1 MSALRFQELAVK
13 RVSPEAAG
21 AVAITFD
28 IPPSDRERFTF
39 EPGQFLTVRATIDGQ
54 EVRRTYSISSPRS
67 RLARNGELEI
77 GIRPVEGGLF
87 SNWATRAI
95 KAGDTLEVMPPD
107 GRFVIKKKRAIHRV
121 GFAAGSGIT
130 PILCIAAS
138 TLEEQ
143 PDSKFT
149 LIYGNRRMST
159 VMFNEA
165 LQDLKD
171 RFRDRL
177 TMIHV
182 LSRQAQEVD
191 LLQGRIDGGKVRD
204 IINTLLPVG
213 SMDEVFICGPDE
225 MITATENALVEAGV
239 AADRIR
245 TERFT
250 VNLPAG
256 AHPVGASSTAEA
268 AAAATKDITM
278 VLVLDG
284 KEHEIAIGPDA
295 MITATEN
302 ALVEAGVPTDRI
314 RTERFTVNLPAGA
327 HPVGASSTAEAA
339 AAATKDITMV
349 LVLDGKEHE
358 IAIGPDEHLLDAGL
372 NAGLDLPFSCKAGV
386 CCTCRAKVT
395 EGEVVMD
402 KNFTL
407 EADEMAQGYVLSC
420 QARAT
425 TKRLKISFD
434 ER

>member
-1 MSALRFQELAVK
+1 MSAPRFQELAVK

-28 IPPSDRERFTF
+28 IPPSDRERFAF

-54 EVRRTYSISSPRS
+54 DVRRNYSISSPRS

-87 SNWATRAI
+87 SNWAARAI
-95 KAGDTLEVMPPD
+95 KAGDTLQVMPPD
-107 GRFVIKKKRAIHRV
+107 GRFVVKKKRAIHRV

-130 PILCIAAS
+130 PILSIAAT

-159 VMFNEA
+159 VMFNED

-191 LLQGRIDGGKVRD
+191 LLQGRIDGAKVRA
-204 IINTLLPVG
+204 IIDALLPVG

-225 MITATENALVEAGV
+225 MITATETALVEAGV
-239 AADRIR
+239 PADRIR

-250 VNLPAG
+250 THLPAG
-256 AHPVGASSTAEA
+256 AHPVGVSSTAEA
-268 AAAATKDITM
+268 AEAATKDITM

-284 KEHEIAIGPDA
+284 KEHEI
-295 MITATEN
+295 
-302 ALVEAGVPTDRI
+302 
-314 RTERFTVNLPAGA
+314 
-327 HPVGASSTAEAA
+327 S
-339 AAATKDITMV
+339 
-349 LVLDGKEHE
+349 
-358 IAIGPDEHLLDAGL
+358 IGPDEHLLDAGL

-407 EADEMAQGYVLSC
+407 EADEVAQGYVLSC

>member
-1 MSALRFQELAVK
+1 MSAPRFQELAVK

-28 IPPSDRERFTF
+28 IPPSDRERFAF

-54 EVRRTYSISSPRS
+54 DVRRNYSISSPRS

-87 SNWATRAI
+87 SNWAARAI
-95 KAGDTLEVMPPD
+95 KAGDTLQVMPPD
-107 GRFVIKKKRAIHRV
+107 GRFVIRKKRAIHRV

-130 PILCIAAS
+130 PILSIAAT

-159 VMFNEA
+159 VMFNEE

-171 RFRDRL
+171 RYRDRL

-191 LLQGRIDGGKVRD
+191 LLQGRIDGAKVRG
-204 IINTLLPVG
+204 IIQALLPVG

-225 MITATENALVEAGV
+225 MITATENALIEAGV
-239 AADRIR
+239 PTDRIR

-250 VNLPAG
+250 ANLPAG

-268 AAAATKDITM
+268 
-278 VLVLDG
+278 V
-284 KEHEIAIGPDA
+284 
-295 MITATEN
+295 
-302 ALVEAGVPTDRI
+302 
-314 RTERFTVNLPAGA
+314 
-327 HPVGASSTAEAA
+327 

-386 CCTCRAKVT
+386 CCTCRAKIT

-407 EADEMAQGYVLSC
+407 EADEVAQGYVLSC